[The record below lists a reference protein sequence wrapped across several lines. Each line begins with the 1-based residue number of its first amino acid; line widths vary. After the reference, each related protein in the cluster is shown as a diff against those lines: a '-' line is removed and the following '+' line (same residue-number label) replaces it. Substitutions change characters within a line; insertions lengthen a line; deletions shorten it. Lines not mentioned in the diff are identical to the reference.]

1 MEEWVEVVFIFVE
14 NMFQSNVSLFHP
26 YFIASLYGF
35 KLQVCG
41 FVEIFAQNV
50 EEDEPTS
57 E

>member
-1 MEEWVEVVFIFVE
+1 MGEVVFIVDE